1 MQRNND
7 PRPVKL
13 ADLYCGEG
21 AATKAAILAGM
32 EVVYAYE
39 PTSYVRERYTEKTGL
54 PVDGLLGP
62 VGMTGAPEFE
72 ALMIN
77 LPAAA
82 CLSDGPLSQALRLV
96 RERWPQVIV
105 VEGPTPRTSG
115 DSVTLGE
122 ICRSLEQ
129 AGYYVAWRPKIGDNF
144 TNSPAKWR
152 TVIIATWKKAVFVW
166 PDEVDADGG
175 GPQIRLAKGQPSPL
189 LLAVMEAVDMVLRGP
204 MIIEVWNTQSA
215 SAPPEDPNV
224 GESGEEEANSAEPP
238 AEG

>member
-54 PVDGLLGP
+54 PVDGVLGP

-82 CLSDGPLSQALRLV
+82 CLSESVISQALRLV

-166 PDEVDADGG
+166 PDEVDEGG

-215 SAPPEDPNV
+215 VAPPGPSEEELS
-224 GESGEEEANSAEPP
+224 GAESGDEGPEAKE
-238 AEG
+238 